1 MMLGKD
7 FFEDA
12 SRLGAGARGVLGSL
26 AGEVERMVKTL
37 LEARL
42 RRLRLVSR
50 EEFEAV
56 KILAE
61 NARNEVQVLKERL
74 CEMEKKQEGSLKE
87 PVKSKKLKGEK

>member
-1 MMLGKD
+1 MLGKG

-12 SRLGAGARGVLGSL
+12 SRLGAGARGVLGSFV
-26 AGEVERMVKTL
+26 GEVERMVKTL

-42 RRLRLVSR
+42 RKLRLVSR

-61 NARNEVQVLKERL
+61 NARNEVQGLKERL
-74 CEMEKKQEGSLKE
+74 GEIEKKQEGSSKK
-87 PVKSKKLKGEK
+87 PTNPKKLKSEK